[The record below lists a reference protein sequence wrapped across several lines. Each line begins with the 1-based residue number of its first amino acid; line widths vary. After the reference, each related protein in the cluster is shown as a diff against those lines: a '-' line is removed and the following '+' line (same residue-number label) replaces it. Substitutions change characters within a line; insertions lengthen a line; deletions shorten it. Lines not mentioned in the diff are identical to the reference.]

1 MKVRIL
7 SSMGSFA
14 TNCYIVSNNNE
25 AVAIDAPCN
34 AEYIYR
40 KVTDDGLKLSAI
52 LLTHG
57 HLDHIAAVSELVKL
71 TGCKVYIHAL
81 DASKLCDDYLNLS
94 EYFGFREGIEH
105 FADAISVHDG
115 DKIKEIGLEFEV
127 IHTPGH
133 TSGSVCFRIDDILF
147 TGDTLFESSIGRTDM
162 PDGNSSALTRSLELI
177 SAFDKNYKIY
187 AGHGGLTDLETEKM
201 TNHYLGASFYD
212 INF

>member
-1 MKVRIL
+1 MKIRIL

-14 TNCYIVSNNNE
+14 TNCYIVSNDGN
-25 AVAIDAPCN
+25 AVVIDAPCN

-40 KVTDDGLKLSAI
+40 KITDDGLKLSAI

-71 TGCKVYIHAL
+71 TDCKVYIHAL
-81 DASKLCDDYLNLS
+81 DASKLTDDHLNLS
-94 EYFGFREGIEH
+94 EYFGIREAVEH
-105 FADAISVHDG
+105 FSDAISVHDA
-115 DKIKEIGLEFEV
+115 DIIKECGLEFEV

-133 TSGSVCFRIDDILF
+133 TSGSVCFKIDDILF

-177 SAFDKNYKIY
+177 SALDKNYKIY